1 MPGYRRLSLEEREK
15 IYLLQKTCNS
25 KTEIS
30 KFLGRHKSTISRE
43 LNRFKDSP
51 LGYLPDKAHIQYKSE
66 LSRNKA
72 LFLCP
77 KLQGFVI
84 EKLTKDR
91 WSPEQISG
99 RLKQQ
104 KLSNYVCKETIYKF
118 IYSPIGIN
126 LNLPTYLK
134 QRRKRRG
141 FRKSRKVGSSRI
153 IDLVPI
159 KERPKH
165 VEKRQELGHW
175 EGDLVI
181 FGTTRPSNISCLVE
195 RKTRYTK
202 ILANRSK
209 RTDEVMSK
217 IKASFTKQDLPIK
230 SMTFDRGMEFANHKI
245 LGTKTYFCN
254 PGSPW
259 QKGTVE
265 NTNGRIRQFMPTSK
279 TPFFIKQELVDAVAN
294 LMNNTPR
301 KILGYKTPQ
310 ELMDANLM
318 LLSP

>member
-30 KFLGRHKSTISRE
+30 KLLGRHKSTISRE

-51 LGYLPDKAHIQYKSE
+51 LGYLPDKAHIQYKSA

-77 KLQGFVI
+77 KLQDFVI

-118 IYSPIGIN
+118 IYSPIGLN

-134 QRRKRRG
+134 QRRKKRG
-141 FRKSRKVGSSRI
+141 FRKSRKVGTSRI

-159 KERPKH
+159 KERPLQ
-165 VEKRQELGHW
+165 VEKRQEFGHW

-209 RTDEVMSK
+209 RTDEVMSR
-217 IKASFTKQDLPIK
+217 IKESFANHNDSIQSI
-230 SMTFDRGMEFANHKI
+230 TFDRGMEFASHKT
-245 LGTKTYFCN
+245 LGAKTYFCN

-259 QKGTVE
+259 QKGSVE
-265 NTNGRIRQFMPTSK
+265 NMNGRIRHLMPTHK
-279 TPFFIKQELVDAVAN
+279 TPLIIKQEYVDAVAY
-294 LMNNTPR
+294 LLNNTPR
-301 KILGYKTPQ
+301 KILGFKTPQ
-310 ELMDANLM
+310 ELISTYLM
-318 LLSP
+318 LPP

>member
-30 KFLGRHKSTISRE
+30 KLLGRHKSTISRE

-104 KLSNYVCKETIYKF
+104 KSSNYVCKETIYKF
-118 IYSPIGIN
+118 IYSPLGIN

-134 QRRKRRG
+134 QSRKRRG
-141 FRKSRKVGSSRI
+141 FRKSRKVGTSRI
-153 IDLVPI
+153 IDLVSI
-159 KERPKH
+159 KERPLRI
-165 VEKRQELGHW
+165 EKRKEFGHW

-209 RTDEVMSK
+209 RTDEVMPR
-217 IKASFTKQDLPIK
+217 IKESFANQNDSIK
-230 SMTFDRGMEFANHKI
+230 SMTFDRGIEFASHKT
-245 LGTKTYFCN
+245 LGAKTYFCN

-259 QKGTVE
+259 QKGSVE
-265 NTNGRIRQFMPTSK
+265 NMNGRIRHLMPTHK
-279 TPFFIKQELVDAVAN
+279 TPLIIKQEHVDAVAY
-294 LMNNTPR
+294 LLNNTPR
-301 KILGYKTPQ
+301 KILGFKTPQ
-310 ELMDANLM
+310 ELMNTYLM
-318 LLSP
+318 LPP